1 MANIT
6 KKPIKK
12 KEIKRKNFE
21 LELMNEILLKIIKDD
36 YPFRVAINN
45 VTKPYE
51 IEPYIRNNITTTVG
65 AELRHHY
72 LCEYLIKK
80 SFGEVSL
87 EEFALLAILFTNA
100 SFSRKVD
107 KEEMLN
113 FVNLQL
119 KKLESSIT
127 PKQVE
132 EFLTNNSDTSH
143 LIGEDIEPNSL
154 EYLKVRY
161 NTPTWVIKM
170 WQKHFGNNLAYKILK
185 ANTTQPE
192 TIVRVNVLS
201 SKEEEILKDSDNF
214 EKVEGME
221 GLLHYKGKEQLRHN
235 RHSQLF
241 DIFPTSKGM
250 KYLLDRVEVDSMKPI
265 AVYQGSFGE
274 NLFLEVMMKVGRDV
288 KMDLL
293 LETEKDYQNV
303 NKNIEKFGLK
313 KSNVYLTNPSTI
325 LSCLSE
331 PVSTFFVLP
340 RSTNMQFVRTSPDYM
355 LHFKSESLDEIL
367 AGEKLLLKEA
377 YENTEEGGQIVYI
390 VTTLSHKE
398 GHSLIK
404 EFVKN
409 NPVTLVEEKQFL
421 PFDKYDSSM
430 YFAILRKEVK
440 ND

>member
-1 MANIT
+1 MGNII
-6 KKPIKK
+6 KKVVKK

-36 YPFRVAINN
+36 YPFRTAINY
-45 VTKPYE
+45 VTKSYE
-51 IEPYIRNNITTTVG
+51 IEPYKRNNIITTVG

-72 LCEYLIKK
+72 LCEYLMKK
-80 SFGEVSL
+80 HFGEISV
-87 EEFALLAILFTNA
+87 EEFSLLSLLFVNA
-100 SFSRKVD
+100 SFSRKIE
-107 KEEMLN
+107 KEDMLE
-113 FVNLQL
+113 FTNLQL
-119 KKLESSIT
+119 KKLESLIT

-132 EFLTNNSDTSH
+132 EFLEATNDSSH
-143 LIGEDIEPNSL
+143 LIGEEVELNSL
-154 EYLKVRY
+154 EYLKIRY
-161 NTPTWVIKM
+161 NTPDWVIKM
-170 WQKHFGNNLAYKILK
+170 WKKHFGDNLALRILR
-185 ANTTQPE
+185 ANTSQPQSV
-192 TIVRVNVLS
+192 VRVNVLS
-201 SKEEEILKDSDNF
+201 SSKEEILKDKENF
-214 EKVEGME
+214 EEIEGME
-221 GLLHYKGKEQLRHN
+221 NLLLYKGKEQLRHN
-235 RHSQLF
+235 RYSQLF

-250 KYLLDRVEVDSMKPI
+250 NYLLERVDVDSMKPI
-265 AVYQGSFGE
+265 AIYQGSSGE

-303 NKNIEKFGLK
+303 NRNIDKFGLK

-340 RSTNMQFVRTSPDYM
+340 RSSNMQAMRTSPDYM
-355 LHFKSESLDEIL
+355 LHFKRESLDEIINS
-367 AGEKLLLKEA
+367 EKLLLKEA
-377 YENTEEGGQIVYI
+377 YENTEEGGLIVYV

-409 NPVTLVEEKQFL
+409 NPLSLIEEKQFL

-430 YFAILRKEVK
+430 YYAILRKEAP